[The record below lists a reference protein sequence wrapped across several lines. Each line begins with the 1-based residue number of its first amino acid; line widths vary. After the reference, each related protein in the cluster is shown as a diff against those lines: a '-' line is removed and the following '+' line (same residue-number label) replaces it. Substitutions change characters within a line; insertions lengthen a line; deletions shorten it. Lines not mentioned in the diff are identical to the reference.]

1 MEASAQLD
9 DSRMPDPA
17 LRAAPSVDPGDLDV
31 EWDRVEVLGEC
42 LLNSRQGREN
52 DPSALER
59 LRALQEGVLAARR
72 PGGPWHRL
80 TETSLSSLELDAL
93 ALAIAPEARP
103 RLGWLLQM
111 LQPGQPPYPTLA
123 LLQDLL
129 ALEGGAEISALYA
142 CLAED
147 APLRRELLLRIDSV
161 DPMKPIRP
169 GYGVTARLMAWP
181 DSGEAPPGAT
191 RVRLSAGWNDLV
203 LPPAQTTMLREFMLW
218 ITHRDQVVRDWGGA
232 DFGGPVGLFS
242 GPSGTGKTLAA
253 AVVANELG
261 WPLYRVD
268 LGKLVS
274 KYIGETEKNLNS
286 LFDAAHSRAMVLQF
300 DEADSLFSKRGEV
313 KEARDRYANMEVS
326 HLLARIEAHRGPC
339 ILTTNLRSHLDSA
352 FARRFQ
358 AVIEFPRPDKEA
370 RTRLWARLLPPGA
383 PRGSGVDPAFLGH
396 GVGMTGGEIRNAAL
410 HAAFLAAGEGCSIE
424 LRLVATAVYREL
436 CKQNHEISRGDLG
449 PLAEHLPEA
458 IA

>member
-1 MEASAQLD
+1 METSAQLD
-9 DSRMPDPA
+9 DSRVPDPVRSESSPCPDELEA
-17 LRAAPSVDPGDLDV
+17 
-31 EWDRVEVLGEC
+31 EWDRVELLAEC
-42 LLNSRQGREN
+42 LLNSRQGREIE
-52 DPSALER
+52 PAALDQ
-59 LRALQEGVLAARR
+59 LRALQDGILAARR
-72 PGGPWHRL
+72 PGGPWSRL
-80 TETSLSSLELDAL
+80 TETPLSTLELDAL
-93 ALAIAPEARP
+93 AFAIAPEARP
-103 RLGWLLQM
+103 RLGWLLQT
-111 LQPGQPPYPTLA
+111 LQPGLPPYPTLA

-129 ALEGGAEISALYA
+129 ALEGGAEVSALYG

-147 APLRRELLLRIDSV
+147 APLRRELLVRIESG

-169 GYGVTARLMAWP
+169 GYGVAARLMAWP
-181 DSGEAPPGAT
+181 ESGEAPPGTT
-191 RVRLSAGWNDLV
+191 RVRLRAGWEDLV
-203 LPPAQTTMLREFMLW
+203 LPPAQVTMLREFMLW
-218 ITHRDQVVRDWGGA
+218 ITHRDQVVRDWGGD

-286 LFDAAHSRAMVLQF
+286 LFDAAHARSMVLQF

-358 AVIEFPRPDKEA
+358 AVIEFPRPDWEA
-370 RTRLWARLLPPGA
+370 RMRLWARLLPPGA
-383 PRGSGVDPAFLGH
+383 PRGPGVDPAFLGH
-396 GVGMTGGEIRNAAL
+396 AVGLTGGEIRNAAL
-410 HAAFLAAGEGCSIE
+410 HAAFLAAGEGCSID

-436 CKQNHEISRGDLG
+436 CKQNHEITRGDLG
-449 PLAEHLPEA
+449 PLAEYLPEA